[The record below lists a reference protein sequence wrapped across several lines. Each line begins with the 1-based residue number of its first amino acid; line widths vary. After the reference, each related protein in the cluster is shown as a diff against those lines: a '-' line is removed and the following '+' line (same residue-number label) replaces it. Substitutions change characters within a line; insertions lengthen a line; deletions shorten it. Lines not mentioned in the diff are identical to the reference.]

1 MQLLLA
7 TAHLLMA
14 GLIARLSVQGPQAHA
29 RVQFTPPFGD
39 HQNHMDLTNTSNRI
53 PKWNQKCNFWLQLQI
68 RKKFG
73 FVAII
78 HTDIVQQIL

>member
-29 RVQFTPPFGD
+29 RVQVYPVHSSLWRRSSESHGPY
-39 HQNHMDLTNTSNRI
+39 
-53 PKWNQKCNFWLQLQI
+53 
-68 RKKFG
+68 
-73 FVAII
+73 
-78 HTDIVQQIL
+78 